1 MPEMIRRED
10 FTSNLFTFLIETFES
25 PPRPSS
31 TYLDQKTGLFDTLT
45 HVSAEEASKP
55 ITQDGTSIAAQVEH
69 TRFYLDMLEQ
79 FMGGRTEK
87 VNWQD
92 SWLVKEVTPEAWETL
107 KRDLK
112 GSYERISRRLKGIER
127 WGDDEVGDSMAIV
140 IHTAYHLGA
149 IRQMMRVVT

>member
-31 TYLDQKTGLFDTLT
+31 TYLDQKTGLFDTLS

-55 ITQDGTSIAAQVEH
+55 ITEDGTSIAAQVEH

-79 FMGGRTEK
+79 FMDGRAEK

-92 SWLVKEVTPEAWETL
+92 SWLLKEVTPEAWETL

-112 GSYERISRRLKGIER
+112 ASYERISRRLKGIET
-127 WGDDEVGDSMAIV
+127 WGDDEVGDGMAIV
-140 IHTAYHLGA
+140 IHTL
-149 IRQMMRVVT
+149 TT